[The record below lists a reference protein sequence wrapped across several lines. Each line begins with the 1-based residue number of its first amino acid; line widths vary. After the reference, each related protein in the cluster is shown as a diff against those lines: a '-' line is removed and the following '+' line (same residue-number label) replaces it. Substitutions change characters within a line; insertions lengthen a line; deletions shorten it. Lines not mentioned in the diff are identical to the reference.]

1 MPAKVAEG
9 SALGATAASGGR
21 GALIDGKAVAAGVR
35 ERIAVKVKALA
46 AQGVVPGLSVVL
58 VGDDPASAVYV
69 RNKGAACQEV
79 GMRGETIR
87 LPATTTQAEL
97 NAVVDRLNA
106 DRTVHGILVQMPL
119 PKQLDAEAILNRID
133 PAKDVDGFHPVN
145 VGRMLVGDPRGFV
158 PCTPAGVMALLREY
172 KVRTAGAHAVVI
184 GRSNIVGKPMMAL
197 LVQPGTDAT
206 VTVCHSR
213 TKDIAAQTR
222 TADIVVA
229 AVGRPRM
236 ITGDMLKPG
245 AVVIDVGINRIADP
259 SHRKGSRIV
268 GDVDF
273 ESAVRVASLITPVPG
288 GVGPMTIAMLLEN
301 TLQSATRVAE
311 RGA

>member
-1 MPAKVAEG
+1 MPVSVASEQKTPMTG
-9 SALGATAASGGR
+9 RAS
-21 GALIDGKAVAAGVR
+21 LIDGKAVAVKVR
-35 ERIAVKVKALA
+35 ERVAAQVKALKA
-46 AQGVVPGLSVVL
+46 KGIVPGLTVVL

-69 RNKGAACQEV
+69 RNKGAACDEV
-79 GMRGETIR
+79 GMRGDTIR
-87 LPATTTQAEL
+87 MPATTAQAEL
-97 NAVVDRLNA
+97 NALVDKLNA
-106 DRTVHGILVQMPL
+106 DPGVHGILVQMPL
-119 PKQLDAEAILNRID
+119 PKQLDADAILTRID

-145 VGRMLVGDPRGFV
+145 VGRMLVGNPDGFV

-172 KVRTAGAHAVVI
+172 NVRTAGAHAVVI

-213 TKDIAAQTR
+213 TKDIAAITR

-245 AVVIDVGINRIADP
+245 AVVIDVGINRIDDP
-259 SHRKGSRIV
+259 SHPKGSRIV
-268 GDVDF
+268 GDVDL
-273 ESAVRVASLITPVPG
+273 ESSAGVASLITPVPG

-301 TLQSATRVAE
+301 TLKSATRAAE